1 MGLLENL
8 SSQIGTALSGMI
20 GVLIGASLGPVVNN
34 HLLAK
39 YGKRDLIFKRKLD
52 YFEKI
57 LDTIEKNT
65 RLYKQE
71 IRKLESSKD
80 CKEIKKF
87 VERLKVERKNF
98 LVMSS
103 PLYFD
108 VKSISE
114 KIISFVKIE
123 KDIFNRISCLDK
135 ISEKEKEVLIMQ
147 LKRMLIILEKRGS
160 EILFEMKKELKK

>member
-1 MGLLENL
+1 MAFDIPSNL
-8 SSQIGTALSGMI
+8 ITTISGI
-20 GVLIGASLGPVVNN
+20 VGVLIGASIGPIVNN
-34 HLLAK
+34 HLSQR
-39 YGKRDLIFKRKLD
+39 YGKKDLIFKRKLD

-71 IRKLESSKD
+71 IKKLEASQDS
-80 CKEIKKF
+80 KEIKKF
-87 VERLKVERKNF
+87 TERLKKERKNF
-98 LVMSS
+98 LIMSS

-108 VKSISE
+108 VKNISE
-114 KIISFVKIE
+114 RIIRFVKIE

-135 ISEKEKEVLIMQ
+135 INGKEKEVLITQ
-147 LKRMLIILEKRGS
+147 LKRMLIILEKSGN

>member
-1 MGLLENL
+1 MTDI
-8 SSQIGTALSGMI
+8 SSLIPTLSGMAGI
-20 GVLIGASLGPVVNN
+20 LIGASIGPVINN
-34 HLLAK
+34 HLSAR

-71 IRKLESSKD
+71 IKKLESSKD

-87 VERLKVERKNF
+87 VERLKNERKNF
-98 LVMSS
+98 LIMSS

-108 VKSISE
+108 VKSISGR
-114 KIISFVKIE
+114 IISFVKIE
-123 KDIFNRISCLDK
+123 KDIFNRISTLDK

-147 LKRMLIILEKRGS
+147 LKRMLIILERRGS

>member
-1 MGLLENL
+1 MTDI
-8 SSQIGTALSGMI
+8 SSLIPTLSGMAGI
-20 GVLIGASLGPVVNN
+20 LIGASIGPVINN
-34 HLLAK
+34 HLSAR
-39 YGKRDLIFKRKLD
+39 YGKRDLVFKRKLD

-57 LDTIEKNT
+57 LETIEKNT

-71 IRKLESSKD
+71 IKKLEPSKD
-80 CKEIKKF
+80 CKEIKNF
-87 VERLKVERKNF
+87 VQRLKTERKNF
-98 LVMSS
+98 LIMSS

-108 VKSISE
+108 VRNISE

-135 ISEKEKEVLIMQ
+135 LNEKEKGVLVEQ
-147 LKRMLIILEKRGS
+147 LKRMLVILEKRGN